1 VHKKLNSPILLFAE
15 INVMIL
21 HCFSHLLVT
30 DSHIYVLRDI
40 PGRKGFAHIVVRRLL
55 SAIVKI
61 TSKKKHPELI
71 TFKYGVPEGDNLVIS
86 DMDRLVTLIFFFVL

>member
-1 VHKKLNSPILLFAE
+1 
-15 INVMIL
+15 M
-21 HCFSHLLVT
+21 
-30 DSHIYVLRDI
+30 LRDI

-86 DMDRLVTLIFFFVL
+86 DMDRLVTLIIFCVLYQS

>member
-1 VHKKLNSPILLFAE
+1 MHKKLNSPILLFAE